1 MELAKEL
8 LDQRSSLRW
17 LGLLSRRR
25 QVGPESELQLPSW
38 MPDFKGGS
46 NLRICHDTAES
57 IAERFRRP
65 KASIDLETGTL
76 TAKGVLWDKVQ
87 SVHFEEGIDGWSN
100 AYPAPC
106 KRILCWLM
114 AAAQRCQHTY
124 PTDISRLQA
133 FARTF
138 FANYQVDEFQVF
150 ALALTEIIFDLC
162 GKEREHISRSQQ
174 LGGDIIRD
182 VRNICWVSGLCA
194 SNGPNETILQ
204 SFWGSSTPVLADGW
218 VFPDHPLHGPDP
230 RGNHT
235 FVNTIVQRVAGDQA
249 RFIVTEGG
257 YMAFGSYVM
266 RRGDLICYL
275 YGSAVPLIIR
285 PDNGHYI
292 VVRPCFLYGIM

>member
-1 MELAKEL
+1 
-8 LDQRSSLRW
+8 
-17 LGLLSRRR
+17 
-25 QVGPESELQLPSW
+25 

-150 ALALTEIIFDLC
+150 ALALTELSSICVEKNGSTSQEANSWEEILLGTF
-162 GKEREHISRSQQ
+162 EIS
-174 LGGDIIRD
+174 
-182 VRNICWVSGLCA
+182 
-194 SNGPNETILQ
+194 
-204 SFWGSSTPVLADGW
+204 
-218 VFPDHPLHGPDP
+218 
-230 RGNHT
+230 
-235 FVNTIVQRVAGDQA
+235 AG
-249 RFIVTEGG
+249 
-257 YMAFGSYVM
+257 
-266 RRGDLICYL
+266 
-275 YGSAVPLIIR
+275 
-285 PDNGHYI
+285 
-292 VVRPCFLYGIM
+292 

>member
-1 MELAKEL
+1 MELANEL

-38 MPDFKGGS
+38 MPDFKEGS

-114 AAAQRCQHTY
+114 Y
-124 PTDISRLQA
+124 
-133 FARTF
+133 
-138 FANYQVDEFQVF
+138 
-150 ALALTEIIFDLC
+150 
-162 GKEREHISRSQQ
+162 
-174 LGGDIIRD
+174 
-182 VRNICWVSGLCA
+182 
-194 SNGPNETILQ
+194 
-204 SFWGSSTPVLADGW
+204 
-218 VFPDHPLHGPDP
+218 
-230 RGNHT
+230 
-235 FVNTIVQRVAGDQA
+235 
-249 RFIVTEGG
+249 
-257 YMAFGSYVM
+257 
-266 RRGDLICYL
+266 
-275 YGSAVPLIIR
+275 
-285 PDNGHYI
+285 
-292 VVRPCFLYGIM
+292 